1 MMKLL
6 LLSMFFL
13 GGLSLSAQNTDMQF
27 TQFVVDDLESKD
39 QAIEIQHKI
48 AAMDGVERA
57 RVDIVSGTCIFFFY
71 DSSIT
76 NKELEELFTQ
86 YNIETKCFR
95 TGSVATDKV
104 LNIRLICEE

>member
-1 MMKLL
+1 
-6 LLSMFFL
+6 MFFL
-13 GGLSLSAQNTDMQF
+13 GSLSLGAQSADLQF
-27 TQFVVDDLESKD
+27 TQFVVDGLESKD
-39 QAIEIQHKI
+39 QAIKIQQKI

-71 DSSIT
+71 DSSLV
-76 NKELEELFTQ
+76 NKDLEDLFAQ
-86 YNIETKCFR
+86 YNVETKCFR